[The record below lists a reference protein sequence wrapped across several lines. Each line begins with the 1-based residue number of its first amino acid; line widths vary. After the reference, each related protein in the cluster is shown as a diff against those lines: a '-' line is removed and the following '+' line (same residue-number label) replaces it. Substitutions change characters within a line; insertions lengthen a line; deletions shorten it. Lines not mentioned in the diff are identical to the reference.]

1 MDFIKQLKD
10 KTKKKKKLDGCFLK
24 ILDQTIL
31 IQTLKKN
38 KKTKQETQ
46 LKELRI
52 SDQIQH
58 IMSLHCTI
66 TFEQIQRRKNAIH
79 FNV

>member
-10 KTKKKKKLDGCFLK
+10 KTKKKEEIRWLFFENIGSNYSYTDIEKE
-24 ILDQTIL
+24 Q
-31 IQTLKKN
+31 
-38 KKTKQETQ
+38 KTKQETQ